1 MKRLAAFVLAML
13 LCLSLTACGRVP
25 SKVNLPIQETPSSL
39 DPQIAGTNDEQSI
52 INNCFEG
59 LVRMDADGNIQPAVA
74 TDWSI
79 SSDGLTYTFNL
90 RNTSR
95 WNYTDA
101 MKKIFGDDFQITT
114 TVTAKDFVFGL
125 QRAIDPTTNAPFAS
139 SLWNLENAEDIYN
152 GKKDK
157 STLGVTA
164 TDDYTLVIR
173 LIKPDA
179 NLLATLASAVCMPC
193 NQTFFE
199 ATAGKYGMEPGYT
212 LCNGPY
218 YYSLYSSNS
227 GYIQLSKNTE
237 YKGNYKTKVETV
249 RFVLT
254 DDANLNTALLT
265 DGSLDAA
272 VLTDIAGVSDDY
284 TVTEYQ
290 NITKAFLFN
299 LSSKLVGVQS
309 LRLALVYATDST
321 PLTNTRATGIIPNA
335 ALITPGTSYRN
346 ATGSQNIPSFN
357 LDTAKTYYNQGLS
370 NFPTTDDADT
380 YNMTVLCLKT
390 DEIPVKQVIQ
400 NWQKIFGVRLNIAVT
415 TYDTPYALQKEMANG
430 TYDVA
435 YAPLQGD
442 TIATNT
448 LARFVSGSPNNVIH
462 LKNDTYDNY
471 IKEAMDAASAEEMA
485 PYLQRAEAALIQ
497 TGCILPITNQSSFL
511 VYQNK
516 LDGLVLQPSGTVYA
530 AYTIGK

>member
-299 LSSKLVGVQS
+299 LNSKLVGVQS

>member
-1 MKRLAAFVLAML
+1 MKRLASFILAML

-39 DPQIAGTNDEQSI
+39 DPQIAGTNDAQSI

-101 MKKIFGDDFQITT
+101 MKKVFGDDFQINT
-114 TVTAKDFVFGL
+114 TVTAKDFVFAL
-125 QRAIDPTTNAPFAS
+125 QRAIDPTTNSPFAS
-139 SLWNLENAEDIYN
+139 SLWNLENAEEIYN

-173 LIKPDA
+173 LTKPDA

-227 GYIQLSKNTE
+227 GYVQLSKNSE
-237 YKGNYKTKVETV
+237 YKGSYKTKVETV

-265 DGSLDAA
+265 DESLNAA
-272 VLTDIAGVSDDY
+272 VLTDASGVSDKY
-284 TVTEYQ
+284 SIIKYQ
-290 NITKAFLFN
+290 NTTKAFLFN
-299 LSSKLVGVQS
+299 LSSKLVGVQA

-321 PLTNTRATGIIPNA
+321 PLTNTPATGIIPDA
-335 ALITPGTSYRN
+335 ALITPGNSYRK
-346 ATGSQNIPSFN
+346 ATGSQSIPSFN
-357 LDTAKTYYNQGLS
+357 LDTAKSYYNQGIS
-370 NFPTTDDADT
+370 DFPTTDDT

-400 NWQKIFGVRLNIAVT
+400 NWQKIFGVRLNITVT

-435 YAPLQGD
+435 YAPLQCD

-448 LARFVSGSPNNVIH
+448 LARFVSGSPNNVIN

-471 IKEAMDAASAEEMA
+471 IKEAMDAASAEAMA
-485 PYLQRAEAALIQ
+485 PYLQRAEAALID
-497 TGCILPITNQSSFL
+497 TGCILPITQQTSFL

-516 LDGLVLQPSGTVYA
+516 LDGLTMQPSGTVYA